1 MAPLILLLLF
11 WGPVWGFTAFILAAV
26 GLSANEFFGMSHPED
41 RVARAIGVVLTLG
54 LSGVV
59 YGFGDDARAL
69 LTLLAVLPIAS
80 LLLGLARLGDVR
92 TSGSR
97 MAATTFGP
105 LWLGTLTLLAL
116 LRRDKGAEGSGYV
129 LMAIMFAWLAD
140 TGGYFAGRFLGRHK
154 LYEAVSPKK
163 TVEGLVGALVGGH
176 DGGRP
181 RTLLVPAGHTAA
193 RCAHP
198 SAGGR
203 LFGSARR
210 FGRIAAQARGGGERL
225 GRDRAWSRRQ
235 CSIAWMPSS

>member
-1 MAPLILLLLF
+1 MTAPALLAALIAGLTTAGLGGAFMSSLRDTIPPSRAARRRCYAPGCRGTRTNPIRGSDFETGNKGGSLSPPTRSNLATRVITAAVVAPLILLLLF
-11 WGPVWGFTAFILAAV
+11 WGPVWGFTAFVLAAV

-41 RVARAIGVVLTLG
+41 RVARAIGVMLTLG
-54 LSGVV
+54 LSGVI
-59 YGFGDDARAL
+59 YRFGDDPRAL

-154 LYEAVSPKK
+154 LYEP
-163 TVEGLVGALVGGH
+163 
-176 DGGRP
+176 
-181 RTLLVPAGHTAA
+181 
-193 RCAHP
+193 
-198 SAGGR
+198 
-203 LFGSARR
+203 
-210 FGRIAAQARGGGERL
+210 
-225 GRDRAWSRRQ
+225 
-235 CSIAWMPSS
+235 